1 MTTGTPLPMGEV
13 PAGRGKA
20 GRLMRQATYASV
32 GVATILIGAKLFAYL
47 MTDSVSLLS
56 TLLDS
61 LLDAAASLV
70 NLVAVRTAL
79 VPADAEHRF
88 GHGKAEPLA
97 ALGQSTFIAG
107 SALFLLVE
115 AGNRVVNPS
124 AIQNSGIGLA
134 VMVFSIAATF
144 LLVLYQRHVIRMT
157 NSVAIRAD
165 STHYVS
171 DLLVNGAVIAA
182 LLIWRQF
189 GWALADPIFAAG
201 VGLYILY
208 TAWRITRGSLDLL
221 MDRELPDAARQR
233 IREIVLANPV
243 VRELHDLRTRSSGQ
257 ATFIQ
262 FHLEL
267 DGAMPLTQAHTVSDE
282 VEDAILTEFPG
293 AEIII
298 HEDPAGVQERRRRFA

>member
-1 MTTGTPLPMGEV
+1 LAVSEAQPGKTA
-13 PAGRGKA
+13 AGS
-20 GRLMRQATYASV
+20 LMRRATYASV
-32 GVATILIGAKLFAYL
+32 GVAVILIGAKLFAYL

-79 VPADAEHRF
+79 TPADAEHRF

-97 ALGQSTFIAG
+97 ALGQSAFIAG

-124 AIQNSGIGLA
+124 PIQNSGIGLV
-134 VMVFSIAATF
+134 VMIFSIVATF
-144 LLVLYQRHVIRMT
+144 LLVLFQRHVIRLT

-165 STHYVS
+165 SIHYIS
-171 DLLVNGAVIAA
+171 DLLVNGAVIAS
-182 LLIWRQF
+182 LLIWREF
-189 GWALADPIFAAG
+189 GWALADPIFAAS
-201 VGLYILY
+201 VGLYILF

-221 MDRELPDAARQR
+221 MDRELPDSARRR
-233 IREIVLANPV
+233 IRGIALANPA

-267 DGAMPLTQAHTVSDE
+267 DGAMALIQAHTVSDE
-282 VEDAILTEFPG
+282 VEDAILMEFPG

-298 HEDPAGVQERRRRFA
+298 HEDPAGVPERRRRFA

>member
-1 MTTGTPLPMGEV
+1 
-13 PAGRGKA
+13 
-20 GRLMRQATYASV
+20 MRQATYASV
-32 GVATILIGAKLFAYL
+32 AVALILIGAKLFAYL

-79 VPADAEHRF
+79 TPADAEHRF

-97 ALGQSTFIAG
+97 ALGQSAFIAG

-124 AIQNSGIGLA
+124 PIQNSGIGLA

-144 LLVLYQRHVIRMT
+144 LLVLYQRHVIRLT

-165 STHYVS
+165 SIHYVS
-171 DLLVNGAVIAA
+171 DLLVNGAVIVS
-182 LLIWRQF
+182 LLLWREF
-189 GWALADPIFAAG
+189 GWKLADPIFAAS

-221 MDRELPDAARQR
+221 MDRELPDSARQR

-267 DGAMPLTQAHTVSDE
+267 DGAMALTQAHAVSDE
-282 VEDAILTEFPG
+282 VEDAILLEFPG

-298 HEDPAGVQERRRRFA
+298 HEDPAGVPERRRRFA

>member
-1 MTTGTPLPMGEV
+1 
-13 PAGRGKA
+13 
-20 GRLMRQATYASV
+20 MRQATYASV
-32 GVATILIGAKLFAYL
+32 GVAPILIGAKLFAYL

-79 VPADAEHRF
+79 TPADAEHRF

-97 ALGQSTFIAG
+97 ALGQSAFIAG

-124 AIQNSGIGLA
+124 PIQNSGIGLA

-144 LLVLYQRHVIRMT
+144 LLVLYQRHVIRLT

-165 STHYVS
+165 SIHYVS

-182 LLIWRQF
+182 LLLWRQF
-189 GWALADPIFAAG
+189 GWALADPIFAAC

-208 TAWRITRGSLDLL
+208 TAWRIARGSLDLL
-221 MDRELPDAARQR
+221 MDRELPDAARQPDPGDR
-233 IREIVLANPV
+233 
-243 VRELHDLRTRSSGQ
+243 SGQ
-257 ATFIQ
+257 PC
-262 FHLEL
+262 
-267 DGAMPLTQAHTVSDE
+267 GARA
-282 VEDAILTEFPG
+282 A
-293 AEIII
+293 
-298 HEDPAGVQERRRRFA
+298 

>member
-1 MTTGTPLPMGEV
+1 VSEPTTGRV
-13 PAGRGKA
+13 DAGP
-20 GRLMRQATYASV
+20 LMRQATYASV
-32 GVATILIGAKLFAYL
+32 AVALILIGAKLFAYL

-79 VPADAEHRF
+79 TPADAEHRF

-97 ALGQSTFIAG
+97 ALGQSAFIAG

-124 AIQNSGIGLA
+124 PIQNSGIGLA

-144 LLVLYQRHVIRMT
+144 LLVLYQRHVIRLT

-165 STHYVS
+165 SIHYVS
-171 DLLVNGAVIAA
+171 DLLVNGAVIVS
-182 LLIWRQF
+182 LLLWREF
-189 GWALADPIFAAG
+189 GWKLADPIFAAS

-221 MDRELPDAARQR
+221 MDRELPDSARQR

-267 DGAMPLTQAHTVSDE
+267 DGAMALTQAHAVSDE
-282 VEDAILTEFPG
+282 VEDAILLEFPG

-298 HEDPAGVQERRRRFA
+298 HEDPAGVPERRRRFA